1 MERLARSAR
10 EAADHAQLRRS
21 VVGAGATSAARP
33 HEGPGARERW
43 ERSTAAI
50 TELTGGGG
58 AADLELAM
66 LERKAALLREE
77 LEQLSG
83 GQDAAL
89 SATADEIGRSVAW
102 VDEHL
107 YRDVIASA
115 SRESRR
121 ADHAG
126 ARVCAVC

>member
-1 MERLARSAR
+1 
-10 EAADHAQLRRS
+10 
-21 VVGAGATSAARP
+21 
-33 HEGPGARERW
+33 
-43 ERSTAAI
+43 
-50 TELTGGGG
+50 
-58 AADLELAM
+58 
-66 LERKAALLREE
+66 
-77 LEQLSG
+77 
-83 GQDAAL
+83 
-89 SATADEIGRSVAW
+89 VAW